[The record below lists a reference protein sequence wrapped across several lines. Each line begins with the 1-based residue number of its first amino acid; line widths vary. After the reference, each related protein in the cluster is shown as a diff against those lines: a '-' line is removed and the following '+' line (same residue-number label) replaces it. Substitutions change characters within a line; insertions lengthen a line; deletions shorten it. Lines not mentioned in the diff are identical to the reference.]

1 MGERKRRLIELLTAP
16 KVSRAVIRRCWGL
29 TDTDIDQF
37 IERNS
42 KQITFEKLK
51 RLANE
56 VDKR

>member
-16 KVSRAVIRRCWGL
+16 KVSRTVIRRCWGL

-42 KQITFEKLK
+42 KQITFEKIK

-56 VDKR
+56 GDKR